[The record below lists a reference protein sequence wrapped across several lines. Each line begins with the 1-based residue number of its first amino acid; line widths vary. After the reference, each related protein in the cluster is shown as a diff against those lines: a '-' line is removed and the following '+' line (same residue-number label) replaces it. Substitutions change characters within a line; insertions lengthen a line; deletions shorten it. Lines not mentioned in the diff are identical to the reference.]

1 MMREWL
7 VKFRYEGECR
17 DGFDHDLSTE
27 YVVGARTGKDALK
40 KAEAMLMK
48 EAKVQGILDYKV
60 VDMGYACV
68 DIVKGK
74 PLSPP
79 EWKKP

>member
-1 MMREWL
+1 M
-7 VKFRYEGECR
+7 
-17 DGFDHDLSTE
+17 
-27 YVVGARTGKDALK
+27 GARTGKDALK